1 MILLSIIL
9 PMSLS
14 LSMPNEL
21 TLIQRHIHCKQKC
34 HYFLSPCQLSP
45 PEKKEEVQGKDRRMI
60 LIFGSEWTGE
70 CSKWWSGGFYQ
81 RQRERESPWNNVM
94 WKLLVAMHFTVC
106 LFIKQPHSY
115 ITAPKYMRFTIC
127 FAAHLFLIVFYIL
140 PGKYQQNETRWFGW
154 DLFFL
159 STRFVVQFSAPKAHH
174 IETKPNVHLI
184 VSVTI
189 LIPEQPK
196 EMGTSGSWTH
206 ALHIKWFEI
215 KSTTRVWYFT
225 ARFFSSVRRFCSF
238 WFSLCIFIK
247 IPQAHN
253 RPSFVS
259 RFVSRMQFVQN
270 KGAWFS
276 NTQ

>member
-21 TLIQRHIHCKQKC
+21 TNWSNDIFIASKNATIFFHRVNSH
-34 HYFLSPCQLSP
+34 P
-45 PEKKEEVQGKDRRMI
+45 PRKKKKFREKTEELFQ
-60 LIFGSEWTGE
+60 FSAQSEPVSVRNDE
-70 CSKWWSGGFYQ
+70 AVVFIND
-81 RQRERESPWNNVM
+81 RERESPWNNVM

-106 LFIKQPHSY
+106 LCIKQPHSY
-115 ITAPKYMRFTIC
+115 ITAPKYMRFAIC
-127 FAAHLFLIVFYIL
+127 FAAHLFHIVFYIL

-225 ARFFSSVRRFCSF
+225 AQFFSSARRFCSF